1 MSIIIYNPNDF
12 NNIQNNINYNNI
24 DEELKQNIKKLIGN
38 YSCFKK
44 FRSYNNFYSKK
55 KYHSREYAVKTD
67 DKIILSYLNKIT
79 SNNYDTLSH
88 KIISNIR
95 DDNYNMIIDKLL
107 LISFKQSNYSKVYI
121 NLYKSIII
129 DEVKCQ
135 YLNNKI
141 EEILTNKEGDLKLLL
156 NNISS
161 KSYDEFCDNNKEKK
175 NLKGKINIIINLIKF
190 DIIPIGKE
198 FLIKNLMKYKN
209 YENELFLELLQIINN
224 ISKLEKHVIN
234 DLQNY
239 LDNTNFKGKMMIK
252 FKIKDVIENKIIKEF

>member
-1 MSIIIYNPNDF
+1 M
-12 NNIQNNINYNNI
+12 
-24 DEELKQNIKKLIGN
+24 L
-38 YSCFKK
+38 
-44 FRSYNNFYSKK
+44 FRS
-55 KYHSREYAVKTD
+55 
-67 DKIILSYLNKIT
+67 
-79 SNNYDTLSH
+79 
-88 KIISNIR
+88 
-95 DDNYNMIIDKLL
+95 
-107 LISFKQSNYSKVYI
+107 
-121 NLYKSIII
+121 
-129 DEVKCQ
+129 
-135 YLNNKI
+135 
-141 EEILTNKEGDLKLLL
+141 
-156 NNISS
+156 
-161 KSYDEFCDNNKEKK
+161 NNKEKK